1 MALGAALVDRA
12 RIVREAAVGTKVEGT
27 TIFDPT
33 WGSWF
38 RCRLTIN
45 TEQEG
50 TAGPDARRV
59 TRQASLMYALHDSI
73 GDHVELH
80 GSDRVEVDSKAL
92 GRALYEVSGDSTPI
106 RKKRT
111 LIGREVNIT
120 LVSEHAYPGLS

>member
-1 MALGAALVDRA
+1 MALGSALVDRA

-38 RCRLTIN
+38 RCRLTIS
-45 TEQEG
+45 TAQEA
-50 TAGPDARRV
+50 TAITDAHRV
-59 TRQASLMYALHDSI
+59 TRQGSLMYGLRDAT
-73 GDHVELH
+73 GDPVELH

-92 GRALYEVSGDSTPI
+92 GRALWEVQGDSTPI
-106 RKKRT
+106 RKKRA